1 MKPAIIALSAAG
13 IKQAEMLRQIYGQAD
28 IFVPPRLATEAQ
40 SESGSLQPFKNDFFT
55 EVAGIFRVYREIIFI
70 SAVAVAVRAIAPCLV
85 SKAEDPAV
93 VVVDEKGQFAISLLS
108 GHLGGANELTGM
120 IASCFGAIEV
130 ITTATD
136 GRGLPAFDDLA
147 RKWGWT
153 IENLPDLKKISAALL
168 EGLEIVLY
176 SQQPFNLPLEGNIYR
191 TTQIEELS
199 RVQNGAIL
207 ISNRT
212 DHLSVPTGTPQI
224 TLRPRN
230 VAAGL
235 GCRRGISADEI
246 IEAVRS
252 AFFYAGLALESLN
265 CLASGEFKADEVG
278 LIEAARY
285 FDVPFKIFKG
295 AEIQAA
301 MGESLS
307 SAFVEEQVGVGAVAE
322 PCAVLGSGGGE
333 IVLPVRR
340 GGGITVSLAEGEL
353 F

>member
-1 MKPAIIALSAAG
+1 MKPAIIALSAVG
-13 IKQAEMLRQIYGQAD
+13 IKQAERLRQVYWQAD
-28 IFVPPRLATEAQ
+28 IFFPPRLATAAESEA
-40 SESGSLQPFKNDFFT
+40 GSLQPFKNDFFA
-55 EVAGIFRVYREIIFI
+55 EVAGIFCAYREIIFI
-70 SAVAVAVRAIAPCLV
+70 SAVAVAVRAIAPCLA
-85 SKAEDPAV
+85 SKAKDPAV

-120 IASCFGAIEV
+120 IAGCLGATAV

-176 SQQPFNLPLEGNIYR
+176 SRQPFDLPLEGNIYR
-191 TTQIEELS
+191 TTQSEELS
-199 RVQNGAIL
+199 RVQNGAVL

-212 DHLSVPTGTPQI
+212 GQLPVPGGAPQI

-235 GCRRGISADEI
+235 GCRRGTPAEEI

-252 AFFYAGLALESLN
+252 AFFNAGLALESLS
-265 CLASGEFKADEVG
+265 CLSSGEFKADEAG

-285 FDVPFKIFKG
+285 FDVPFKTFKR

-301 MGESLS
+301 MGESPG

-333 IVLPVRR
+333 IVFPVRC
-340 GGGITVSLAEGEL
+340 GGGITVSLAEGKL
-353 F
+353 C